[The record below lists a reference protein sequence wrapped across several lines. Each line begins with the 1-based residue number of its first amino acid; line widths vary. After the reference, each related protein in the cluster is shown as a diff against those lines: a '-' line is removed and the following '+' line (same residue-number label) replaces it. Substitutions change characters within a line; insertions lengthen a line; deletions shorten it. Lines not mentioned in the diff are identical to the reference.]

1 MARRQ
6 PSTFV
11 RYLHGLAPAQQDGH
25 VSDRDL
31 LCRFALEHDE
41 PALPALVRRPGV
53 MVLAVGRRVL
63 HNVDDAEDVLQATFL
78 VLARK
83 AGSLRWRASVG
94 SWLYLVAYRLA
105 LKAHARAARRSALEA
120 QAVGKSCP

>member
-1 MARRQ
+1 
-6 PSTFV
+6 
-11 RYLHGLAPAQQDGH
+11 
-25 VSDRDL
+25 
-31 LCRFALEHDE
+31 
-41 PALPALVRRPGV
+41 
-53 MVLAVGRRVL
+53 
-63 HNVDDAEDVLQATFL
+63 LQATFL

-120 QAVGKSCP
+120 QAVGKSCPDPLAEVTGRELQAVLDEELSRLPEKYRAPLLLPCPAGPPPAHPPR